1 MAIKERIRMQ
11 RILMNMTL
19 EEVAERVGVTR
30 ATIQKYESGA
40 ISNIPQEKIEMLAK
54 ALGTTPGYLMGWEE
68 PKSFAEIMA
77 EDNGLEYAAKLLKDL
92 RQKGKL
98 PSNVTPLPTMDQ
110 VPLVGRI
117 ACGVPILAEEN
128 IEEYVDLP
136 NHIRADFA
144 LTCQGESMINIGI
157 HSGDIVY
164 IRQQEE
170 VENGQVAAVMVGEE
184 EATLKRFYHTGDV
197 VQLTAENSAVPPMVF
212 VGEEAA
218 QVRVLGLAVA
228 YTHSIE

>member
-19 EEVAERVGVTR
+19 EEVAEKVGVTR

-98 PSNVTPLPTMDQ
+98 PSNVIPLPAMDS
-110 VPLVGRI
+110 VPLVGQI
-117 ACGVPILAEEN
+117 ACGTPILAEEN

-136 NHIRADFA
+136 RHIRADFA
-144 LTCQGESMINIGI
+144 LMCKGDSMVNIGI
-157 HSGDIVY
+157 RSGDIVY
-164 IRQQEE
+164 IRHQEE

-184 EATLKRFYHTGDV
+184 ATLKRFYHNGNV
-197 VQLTAENSAVPPMVF
+197 VQLIAENSAVPPLVF
-212 VGEEAA
+212 VGEDAA

-228 YTHSIE
+228 FTHPIE